1 MRQLNIGTRLCVA
14 FGTLLAVLAGI
25 ALLSLVQLAKLHD
38 RIELVV
44 RDYYPKVALTGRA
57 FEHVKDA
64 SVHLRNL
71 ALVANPDATRRE
83 RGALDAA
90 EAEANAILSD
100 FAARVSTAKG
110 REVLAGLMAA
120 KRAYDADRGAYLTLL
135 ARDEH
140 LAATELLLGRL
151 GADLAAYEE
160 RMALLNRLGG
170 TLMNKSADE
179 AAEVYHGSVTS
190 IVAMTLAALLLASVL
205 AYRIGRGIT
214 VPLRRAVAAAETIA
228 TGNLAGTIECAST
241 DETGRLL
248 QSLKTMNASLVDIVG
263 GVRANAEAIA
273 DGAREIADG
282 TVDLSARTE
291 QQAGSLEETASA
303 MEELTGTVRQSAA
316 TARDAFDVARGA
328 ASVAERGGAQVRQ
341 VVERM
346 AAIDESSRRI
356 GNIIGVIDGIAFQTN
371 ILALNAAVEAAR
383 AGEQGRGFAVVAS
396 EVRNLAQRSASAAHE
411 IKVLIGD
418 SVDKVAAR
426 NKFAREAGATMDTVL
441 AEIRRVAVLMSDIE
455 AASREQTIGIEQIN
469 QAIGQM
475 DHVTQQNASLVE
487 QAAAAAGSMRER
499 TEDMRAAVGIF
510 VLDEARPVPLSGRT
524 EPPRLA

>member
-1 MRQLNIGTRLCVA
+1 MRQLNIGPRLGLA
-14 FGTLLAVLAGI
+14 FGSLLAVLAGI
-25 ALLSLVQLAKLHD
+25 AWLSLIQLARLHD
-38 RIELVV
+38 RVELVV
-44 RDYYPKVALTGRA
+44 RDYYPKVAMTGRA
-57 FEHVKDA
+57 FEQVKNT

-71 ALVANPDATRRE
+71 ALVADPAGALRE

-90 EAEANAILSD
+90 EADANALLSD

-120 KRAYDADRGAYLTLL
+120 KRAYEADRGAYLALL
-135 ARDEH
+135 ARDERQ
-140 LAATELLLGRL
+140 AATELLLGRL
-151 GADLAAYEE
+151 GASLAAYEE

-179 AAEVYHGSVTS
+179 ASEVYHGSVTS
-190 IVAMTLAALLLASVL
+190 IAAMTLAALLLASVL
-205 AYRIGRGIT
+205 AYRIARGIT
-214 VPLRRAVAAAETIA
+214 VPLRLAVDAAATIA
-228 TGNLAGTIECAST
+228 TGNLAVTIDCGST

-248 QSLKTMNASLVDIVG
+248 QSLKTMNASLVNIVG
-263 GVRANAEAIA
+263 GVRVNAEAIA

-328 ASVAERGGAQVRQ
+328 AAVAERSGAQVRQ

-411 IKVLIGD
+411 IKVLIAD
-418 SVDKVAAR
+418 SVDKVAAG
-426 NKFAREAGATMDTVL
+426 NDFAREAGATMDAVL
-441 AEIRRVAVLMSDIE
+441 AEIRRVAMLMSDIE
-455 AASREQTIGIEQIN
+455 AAGREQTIGIEQIN

-475 DHVTQQNASLVE
+475 DHVTQQNAALVE
-487 QAAAAAGSMRER
+487 EAAAAAASMRER
-499 TEDMRAAVGIF
+499 TEALRAAVRIF
-510 VLDEARPVPLSGRT
+510 VLDEARAAPAPARTVPL
-524 EPPRLA
+524 RLA